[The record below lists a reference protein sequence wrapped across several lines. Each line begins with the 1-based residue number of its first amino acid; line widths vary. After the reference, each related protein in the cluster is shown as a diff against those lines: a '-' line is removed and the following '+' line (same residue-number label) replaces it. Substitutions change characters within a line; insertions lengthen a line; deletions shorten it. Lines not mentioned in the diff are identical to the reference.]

1 MAARRDMSR
10 PPSDVAA
17 RVIAAIPAIAF
28 AVAIVVVAI
37 LRPWHDSAQAG
48 ELTVDRAALR
58 SGSIVLVLAN
68 RSEADARIAQVIVN
82 DAFVDFRASQRA
94 LGPGDAERI
103 LVSYPW
109 VRGESYDVRL
119 MMSSGATV
127 EYEIE
132 DAELS

>member
-1 MAARRDMSR
+1 MRMRNRLVRRIWLLGASLG
-10 PPSDVAA
+10 VAA
-17 RVIAAIPAIAF
+17 AIA
-28 AVAIVVVAI
+28 VVA
-37 LRPWHDSAQAG
+37 LCPWHASEQTGDV
-48 ELTVDRAALR
+48 TVDRATLR

-68 RSEADARIAQVIVN
+68 HSEADARIAQVIVN
-82 DAFVDFRASQRA
+82 DAFVDFRAGRRA
-94 LGPGDAERI
+94 VGPGDAESI